1 MTRQDRE
8 EMFSKDYLT
17 ASDISLLLGVDIQT
31 AYAKI
36 RDIRRKNDRLGI
48 QGKIHIQDY
57 IDYYNLDMA
66 RYQLGGNYEG

>member
-1 MTRQDRE
+1 MTRRDRE
-8 EMFSKDYLT
+8 EMFAKDYLN

-36 RDIRRKNDRLGI
+36 RDIRRKNDRLGM

-57 IDYYNLDMA
+57 IDYYKLDMS
-66 RYQLGGNYEG
+66 RYQLGGNHEI

>member
-8 EMFSKDYLT
+8 EMFAKDYLD
-17 ASDISLLLGVDIQT
+17 ARDISLLLGVEIQT

-57 IDYYNLDMA
+57 IDYYKLDMA
-66 RYQLGGNYEG
+66 RYQWGGNNE